1 MELNTRRCM
10 QCKGEM
16 TMTVLDPIAG
26 EDQGVGMR
34 IERMPAMRCPD
45 GHKRFVAPEFALRMM
60 EAFVGGE
67 PLAPLEAAAEK
78 GLLRTRLH
86 CPGCGAEL
94 AAPAAERI
102 EARRAIALKGLE
114 AFDVQVAIPKYRCA
128 ACGKESLPPAK
139 AVNDRLMKASIQ
151 AFRAG
156 QVAPT

>member
-26 EDQGVGMR
+26 EDQGVAMR
-34 IERMPAMRCPD
+34 IERMPAMHCSD
-45 GHKRFVAPEFALRMM
+45 GHKRFIAPEFAVRMM
-60 EAFVGGE
+60 EAFVAGE
-67 PLAPLEAAAEK
+67 PLAPLAPAVEK
-78 GLLRTRLH
+78 GLLRKRLH
-86 CPGCGAEL
+86 CPACGAEL

-102 EARRAIALKGLE
+102 EAKRAVTLKGLE

-128 ACGKESLPPAK
+128 ACGKESLPPAS

-156 QVAPT
+156 QLTPT